1 MNMENVTLLPPN
13 DLFTAVCQM
22 LQEGY
27 DAEFTVTGNSMWPFL
42 SHGRDR
48 VTLRKA
54 EGSSLKKGDIVLL
67 QAEHGYL
74 LHRITRLKNGMVQTT
89 GDHNCYHDAFVP
101 AENVLGR
108 VVCFTRK
115 GKQLSCSN
123 LLYRLCSWLWRVLF
137 PVRPFFLR
145 LWLRLRRRTS

>member
-1 MNMENVTLLPPN
+1 MNMENVTLLPPD
-13 DLFTAVCQM
+13 DLFAAVCQM

-27 DAEFTVTGNSMWPFL
+27 DAEFTVTGNSMWPFF
-42 SHGRDR
+42 SHRRDR

-89 GDHNCYHDAFVP
+89 GDHNCYRDAFVP
-101 AENVLGR
+101 AGNVLGR

-115 GKQLSCSN
+115 GKQISCSN
-123 LLYRLCSWLWRVLF
+123 LLYRLCSWLWQVSF
-137 PVRPFFLR
+137 PVRPVFLR
-145 LWLRLRRRTS
+145 LWLRIRRRTS

>member
-42 SHGRDR
+42 AHGRDC
-48 VTLRKA
+48 VTLRKV
-54 EGSSLKKGDIVLL
+54 EGFSLKKGDIVLL
-67 QAEHGYL
+67 QTQTGYL
-74 LHRITRLKNGMVQTT
+74 LHRITRLRNGMLQTT
-89 GDHNCYHDAFVP
+89 GDYNCYRDEFVP
-101 AENVLGR
+101 VGNVLGR

-115 GKQLSCSN
+115 ERQISCSN
-123 LLYRLCSWLWRVLF
+123 LLYKLCSWFWGVLF
-137 PVRPFFLR
+137 PVRPFMLR
-145 LWLRLRRRTS
+145 LWFRLRRRTS